1 MNIFQSRWRTDP
13 SASEFVRP
21 LAHHTAQPTAYP
33 TASSRA
39 DLAAM
44 AQRQRAPGF
53 GVLPTSLLYVEVG
66 P

>member
-1 MNIFQSRWRTDP
+1 MNNFQSRWRTDSNP
-13 SASEFVRP
+13 AELGRS

-44 AQRQRAPGF
+44 AQRQRAPGVC
-53 GVLPTSLLYVEVG
+53 VLPTSLLHDEVSS
-66 P
+66 